1 MMQLSTPL
9 SRTTDPQTSHDAA
22 DKSRVFK
29 ARHIAIIWDALK
41 TLDMIKPGIATPRA
55 IAEYTGIDYV
65 AVQRR
70 GAEMERKGLIVRGP
84 DKRHGQLVWRE
95 KC

>member
-1 MMQLSTPL
+1 MMQLETPL
-9 SRTTDPQTSHDAA
+9 VRNTDPQTSRDAA
-22 DKSRVFK
+22 GKARVFK

-41 TLDMIKPGIATPRA
+41 TLDMIKPGIATPRS

-84 DKRHGQLVWRE
+84 DKRHGQLVWRA